1 MFDHQYK
8 ISITYSADMV
18 QTQSTIRPGSMFWIH
33 WQKLQHPVAYLRQ
46 GARVKGGVIKWPLR
60 DEYQE
65 CTSFLH
71 GCTSTHGR
79 LPFNPSI
86 LLSLTNYLLTHMYE
100 WSIHRCLFPIQ
111 RHIKLCIWKLCWHCT
126 DQTRKKMGSRWI
138 ESGPSFGH
146 KSFPKWPILD
156 I

>member
-1 MFDHQYK
+1 MFLVKKTFPPDSYHQCYQVSFHK
-8 ISITYSADMV
+8 CLITNTRYRSHT

-33 WQKLQHPVAYLRQ
+33 CQKLQHPVAYLRQ
-46 GARVKGGVIKWPLR
+46 GSRGKGGGVIKWPLR

-86 LLSLTNYLLTHMYE
+86 LLSLTDYLLTHMYE
-100 WSIHRCLFPIQ
+100 WSIHRCVFPIQ

-126 DQTRKKMGSRWI
+126 DQTRKRIGSM
-138 ESGPSFGH
+138 
-146 KSFPKWPILD
+146 
-156 I
+156 